1 MKIRAYVVDDEQ
13 LARDRV
19 RSLLAAEPDVDLV
32 GEQGDPRAAVAEI
45 SSLKPDLLLLDV
57 HMPVLDGFAVLKSIP
72 AEDLPVVI
80 FITAFDSYAIQAFD
94 AHAVDYLLKPL
105 DDDRFRES
113 IERARAQVRQRSRQE
128 VGQHLLSMLKDL
140 QSGGDQK
147 HLQRLVV
154 KSSGRVLFLRTDDID
169 WIEAAGNYLRL
180 HVGQESHLLRE
191 TMNNIEK
198 KLEPSKFLRI
208 HRSTIVNVERVKELQ
223 PWFGGEYIVILRNGK
238 QLTLSRTYRGRLQE
252 FLDATA

>member
-1 MKIRAYVVDDEQ
+1 MKIRSYILDDES
-13 LARDRV
+13 LARERV
-19 RSLLAAEPDVDLV
+19 RSLLAAEPDVDVV
-32 GEQGDPRAAVAEI
+32 GEQGDPQAAVAEI
-45 SSLKPDLLLLDV
+45 SVLKPDLLLLDV
-57 HMPVLDGFAVLKSIP
+57 QMPVMDGFSVLKSIP
-72 AEDLPVVI
+72 PDELPVVI
-80 FITAFDSYAIQAFD
+80 FITAFDAYAIQAFD

-113 IERARAQVRQRSRQE
+113 IERARSHVQQRSRQE
-128 VGQHLLSMLKDL
+128 VGQHLLTMLRDL
-140 QSGGDQK
+140 QSGSDQK
-147 HLQRLVV
+147 HVQRLVV

-180 HVGQESHLLRE
+180 HVGQETHLLRE

-223 PWFGGEYIVILRNGK
+223 PWFGGEYIVILRSGK

>member
-1 MKIRAYVVDDEQ
+1 VDDEA
-13 LARDRV
+13 LARERL
-19 RSLLAAEPDVDLV
+19 RSLLSAEPDVEIV
-32 GEQGDPRAAVAEI
+32 GEQGDPRAAVADI
-45 SSLKPDLLLLDV
+45 KTLKPDLLLLDV
-57 HMPVLDGFAVLKSIP
+57 HMPVLDGFGVVKSIP
-72 AEDLPVVI
+72 AEEMPVVI
-80 FITAFDSYAIQAFD
+80 FVTAFDAYALQAFD

-113 IERARAQVRQRSRQE
+113 IERARTQVQQRSRQE
-128 VGQHLLSMLKDL
+128 VGQHLLTMLRDL

-147 HLQRLVV
+147 HVQRLVV

-180 HVGQESHLLRE
+180 HVGQETHLLRE

-223 PWFGGEYIVILRNGK
+223 PWFGGEYIVILRSGK
-238 QLTLSRTYRGRLQE
+238 QLTLSRTYRGRLQQ